1 MDRKAKIK
9 EYKDTPRSM
18 GVFRI
23 TNKVNGKIFIGSS
36 SNLPAILN
44 RFKTELK
51 LGSCRNFSLQA
62 DWKEFGP
69 EAFVFEELEILEPLD
84 DPNYDPA
91 EDLRFLEE
99 LWIEKLKTNGENGYN
114 KQPGN
119 IT

>member
-9 EYKDTPRSM
+9 EYKDTPRPM
-18 GVFRI
+18 GVFQI
-23 TNKVNGKIFIGSS
+23 KNKVNGKIFIGSS

-44 RFKTELK
+44 RFKIELK
-51 LGSCRNFSLQA
+51 MGSCRNVSLQEE
-62 DWKEFGP
+62 WKEFGP
-69 EAFVFEELEILEPLD
+69 EAFVFEEFEILKPLD

-99 LWIEKLKTNGENGYN
+99 LWTEKIKPYGDKGYN
-114 KQPGN
+114 KHPQN